1 MKIKAIYEHEVLKP
15 LEKLDLK
22 DGEEVELM
30 LTKKISE
37 RTFGLI
43 TLDHDII
50 EEIIE
55 DTGFLAVLSG
65 RGGKFNNIIS

>member
-1 MKIKAIYEHEVLKP
+1 MKIKVIYEHGVLKP

-37 RTFGLI
+37 KTFGLFK
-43 TLDHDII
+43 LDHDAI
-50 EEIIE
+50 EEILE
-55 DTGFLAVLSG
+55 DTEYGSW
-65 RGGKFNNIIS
+65 